1 MTDGAPKNLINDIN
15 TRPLRPL
22 KPIAGPATAPTPRAV
37 EHYNV
42 VSHKKRPSRRPK
54 TATILIS
61 LAVVLFIVSIA
72 IGLNDW
78 RINRANQ
85 KQVTALSKKTPSGAA
100 DTIVPSTVKP
110 GASDINSYTVAPNM
124 PRYLIIPELGV
135 KARIKPLGVNSQ
147 NQLMV
152 PTNVYDTGWYNASS
166 LPGQAG
172 AMLIDGHV
180 SSLSTHG
187 VFYGLKDLKIGYE
200 VQIQRGD
207 GKMFTYRVVKTQAY
221 SSTNVDMA
229 AATKPITAGQP
240 GLNLITCTGQIKP
253 GTYLFSQRLVVFTEQ
268 ES

>member
-1 MTDGAPKNLINDIN
+1 M
-15 TRPLRPL
+15 
-22 KPIAGPATAPTPRAV
+22 
-37 EHYNV
+37 
-42 VSHKKRPSRRPK
+42 
-54 TATILIS
+54 ILIGVAIF
-61 LAVVLFIVSIA
+61 LLIVSIA

-85 KQVTALSKKTPSGAA
+85 KQVTALNKKTPSGTAA
-100 DTIVPSTVKP
+100 TIIPSTVKP
-110 GASDINSYTVAPNM
+110 GADDINNYTVAPSM
-124 PRYLIIPELGV
+124 PRYLLISKLGV
-135 KARIKPLGVNSQ
+135 KARVKPLGVDSQ

-152 PTNVYDTGWYNASS
+152 PTNVYDTGWYSASA

-187 VFYGLKDLKIGYE
+187 VFYGLKDLAIGDE
-200 VQIQRGD
+200 IQIQRGD

-221 SSTNVDMA
+221 NSASVDMA
-229 AATKPITAGQP
+229 AATKPVTAGQP

-253 GTYLFSQRLVVFTEQ
+253 GTYLFNQRLVVFTEQ